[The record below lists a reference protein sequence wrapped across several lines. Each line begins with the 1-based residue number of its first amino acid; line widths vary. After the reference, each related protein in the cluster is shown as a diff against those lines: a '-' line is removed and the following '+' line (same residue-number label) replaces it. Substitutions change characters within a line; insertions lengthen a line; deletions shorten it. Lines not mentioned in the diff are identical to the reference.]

1 MYLSS
6 SSVSLVLLTCAK
18 TAGLRGGLPIA
29 QWLNSKCDFR
39 VQRFVKNG
47 RRLFAA
53 VQNDF
58 VIFKQQ
64 FLDGLL
70 LPTTLLKLFS
80 LKIVQKFPFMK
91 TLFITLCPFFCRL
104 FYDYFML
111 RHVEGSESSVLA
123 AFTVWLSMRRF
134 YRS

>member
-18 TAGLRGGLPIA
+18 TAGHRGGLPIA

-123 AFTVWLSMRRF
+123 AFTVWLSMRR
-134 YRS
+134 

>member
-1 MYLSS
+1 MSS
-6 SSVSLVLLTCAK
+6 SSASLVLLTCAK
-18 TAGLRGGLPIA
+18 TAGHRGGLPIA

-39 VQRFVKNG
+39 VQRFEKNG